1 MKTTPIFVG
10 VIAFALT
17 LQTQA
22 QSVIDSLKVQQL
34 EEVFL
39 SDSKTNLQSQYSGKI
54 IKKITQKQLE
64 SMQGLN
70 LTNIID
76 RIVGIELSGSKS
88 LTGQNISYKVRGGR
102 SKDVLVLV
110 DGVVVSDPSAIDGE
124 FDFRFLKSD
133 QIESIEILRGASST
147 LYGSGASTAVIS
159 ITLKAAQKNKINLNV
174 NSTLGTNQTASN
186 QNNNIN
192 DFREHVN
199 LNGTLNKFYYNL
211 NFGHQYSDGIS
222 ALASDNEFDAFGLL
236 NKRFEIGYKIDNSVS
251 IKGFIQDDNLT
262 TSIDDTSDLLSDYKY
277 YSDQFRT
284 GLHADYVFNNGFVK
298 MNYAYAETERLS
310 ESSFGITSYE
320 SISSFS
326 DIYANYDF
334 EKLSVVAGFNLLNN
348 KSKYEGGYESFQI
361 VDPYVNAVYKSTF
374 GLNINAGLR
383 LNNHSEYGSNLI
395 YSFNPSFNLSLSNNQ
410 SIKWLASYS
419 TAYIAPTLDQL
430 FGPWGSNLNLDPEDS
445 QTIEAGFVYDINSSN
460 YNLDFSLVY
469 FSRLVTDFIDYDF
482 NSGYFNSNADLKTEG
497 LEFDST
503 FSLGSKFSV
512 LSNFTYI
519 NIKEGSALR
528 IPDWKL
534 NTSLV
539 YNISDT
545 FSTTLAYQYNA
556 SRDDVY
562 FDNFMSVPVE
572 MNAYSLFDIHLSKS
586 FKNNKVKIYLAALNI
601 LNESYQEIVTYNA
614 PGRNYR
620 LGVTLSL

>member
-17 LQTQA
+17 LQTKG
-22 QSVIDSLKVQQL
+22 QSVTDSLKVQQL
-34 EEVFL
+34 DEVFL
-39 SDSKTNLQSQYSGKI
+39 SDSKTNLPSQYSGKI
-54 IKKITQKQLE
+54 VKKITQKQLE

-102 SKDVLVLV
+102 SKDVVVLV

-133 QIESIEILRGASST
+133 QIKSIEILRGASST
-147 LYGSGASTAVIS
+147 LYGSGASTAVIN

-174 NSTLGTNQTASN
+174 NSTLGTNQVASN

-192 DFREHVN
+192 DFREHAN
-199 LNGTLNKFYYNL
+199 LNGTFNKFYYNL

-222 ALASDNEFDAFGLL
+222 ALASDNESDAFALT
-236 NKRFEIGYKIDNSVS
+236 NKRVELGYKIDDAVSV
-251 IKGFIQDDNLT
+251 KGFIQDDNLR

-277 YSDQFRT
+277 FSDQFRT
-284 GLHADYVFNNGFVK
+284 GVHADYVFNNGFVK
-298 MNYAYAETERLS
+298 MNYSYAETERLS
-310 ESSFGITSYE
+310 ESSFGNTIYE

-334 EKLSVVAGFNLLNN
+334 EKLSVIAGFNLSNN
-348 KSKYEGGYESFQI
+348 KSKYDDGYESFQI
-361 VDPYVNAVYKSTF
+361 LDPYVNAVYKSPF

-410 SIKWLASYS
+410 TIKWLASYS

-445 QTIEAGFVYDINSSN
+445 HTIEAGFVYDINLSN
-460 YNLDFSLVY
+460 YNLDFSLLY
-469 FSRLVTDFIDYDF
+469 FSRSVTDFIDYDF
-482 NSGYFNSNADLKTEG
+482 NSGYFNSDADLKTEG

-503 FSLGSKFSV
+503 FSMGSKFRI
-512 LSNFTYI
+512 LSNLTYI

-534 NTSLV
+534 NSSLV

-562 FDNFMSVPVE
+562 FENFMSVPVE
-572 MNAYSLFDIHLSKS
+572 MNAYSLFDIHLNKS
-586 FKNNKVKIYLAALNI
+586 FKNNKVKIYLAAINI
-601 LNESYQEIVTYNA
+601 LNESFQEIVTYNA

>member
-17 LQTQA
+17 LQTKG
-22 QSVIDSLKVQQL
+22 QSVTDSLKVQQL
-34 EEVFL
+34 DEVFL
-39 SDSKTNLQSQYSGKI
+39 SDSKTNLPSQYSGKI
-54 IKKITQKQLE
+54 VKKITQKQLE

-102 SKDVLVLV
+102 SKDVVVLV

-133 QIESIEILRGASST
+133 QIKSIEILRGASST
-147 LYGSGASTAVIS
+147 LYGSGASTAVIN

-174 NSTLGTNQTASN
+174 NSTLGTNQVASN

-192 DFREHVN
+192 DFREQVN
-199 LNGTLNKFYYNL
+199 LNGTFNKFYYNL

-222 ALASDNEFDAFGLL
+222 ALASDNESDAFALT
-236 NKRFEIGYKIDNSVS
+236 NKRVELGYKIDDAVSV
-251 IKGFIQDDNLT
+251 KGFIQDDNLI

-277 YSDQFRT
+277 FSDQFRT
-284 GLHADYVFNNGFVK
+284 GVHADYVFNNGFVK
-298 MNYAYAETERLS
+298 MNYSYAETERLS
-310 ESSFGITSYE
+310 ESSFGNTIYE

-334 EKLSVVAGFNLLNN
+334 EKLSVIAGFNLSNN
-348 KSKYEGGYESFQI
+348 KSKYDDGYESFQI
-361 VDPYVNAVYKSTF
+361 LDPYANAVYKSPF

-410 SIKWLASYS
+410 TIKWLASYS

-445 QTIEAGFVYDINSSN
+445 HTIEAGFVYDINLSN
-460 YNLDFSLVY
+460 YNLDFSLLY
-469 FSRLVTDFIDYDF
+469 FSRSVTDFIDYDF
-482 NSGYFNSNADLKTEG
+482 NSGYFNSDADLKTEG

-503 FSLGSKFSV
+503 FSMGSKFRI

-534 NTSLV
+534 NSSLV

-562 FDNFMSVPVE
+562 FENFMSVPIE
-572 MNAYSLFDIHLSKS
+572 MNAYSLFDIHLNKS
-586 FKNNKVKIYLAALNI
+586 FKNNKVKIYLAAINI
-601 LNESYQEIVTYNA
+601 LNESFQEIVTYNA